1 MHIRTYILRLWRV
14 KIDHWVGG
22 DRCNSETR
30 MMPTNVHISAA
41 LIVSLVLAATVVAHV
56 EVGEVGE
63 YLEKRSQEARL
74 KNHVGPLHD
83 LVNTATRFHEGLLQ
97 RYIYTTIYIHIWA
110 IALLS
115 LL

>member
-1 MHIRTYILRLWRV
+1 
-14 KIDHWVGG
+14 
-22 DRCNSETR
+22 

-97 RYIYTTIYIHIWA
+97 RANSRRSMLGDEAHMQKRSTNPEAEASSVESGDDHQVVQDHNGIQ
-110 IALLS
+110 L
-115 LL
+115 